1 MGFFSFTQEIAID
14 LGTANTIIICD
25 DKVVVDEPSVVARFA
40 VDVAQAFNKFYNAN
54 RINVEEKNVRD
65 ARMTMVHL
73 TRKTIKDA
81 LLLLGIE
88 CPEQM

>member
-1 MGFFSFTQEIAID
+1 MDLLKEISRFPK
-14 LGTANTIIICD
+14 IIKD
-25 DKVVVDEPSVVARFA
+25 AADKYEPSVVARFS

-54 RINVEEKNVRD
+54 RINVEEKDVRD
-65 ARMTMVHL
+65 ARVTLVHL
-73 TRKTIKDA
+73 TKKTIKDA